1 VRITVLADLP
11 PRSPE
16 DRPRAALSIGVFDS
30 VHIGHQRL
38 LRQVAV
44 DRKDMLPV
52 VCTFR
57 QNPGSVLG
65 TRPLVG
71 SVVSFRQKLEMLE
84 SLGIAEV
91 VLIDFSSEIS
101 TLTGKKFID
110 LLGQYLTIRKL
121 VVGYNFHMGKDR
133 DTDVERL
140 SQIAAERDAELVVVP
155 ATLYGGRPVSSS
167 RIRHTIREG
176 DFAEVRAMMGR
187 PYCLDLR
194 EVELESNG
202 RHAVTRREALGQL
215 LPRPGEY
222 PVAIATT
229 SGDQPVRLSVSEDTV
244 AWTRSWQEDEIE
256 ICFDTTRIV

>member
-1 VRITVLADLP
+1 VKIAALRDLT
-11 PRSPE
+11 PRPAAQ
-16 DRPRAALSIGVFDS
+16 RPSTALSIGVFDS
-30 VHIGHQRL
+30 LHIGHQRL
-38 LRQVAV
+38 LREVVAK
-44 DRKDMLPV
+44 RAEMLPV

-57 QNPGSVLG
+57 QIPGSVLG

-71 SVVSFRQKLEMLE
+71 SVLSFRQKLELLE
-84 SLGIAEV
+84 GLGIVEV
-91 VLIDFSSEIS
+91 VLIDFSPEIS
-101 TLTGKKFID
+101 KLTGKKFID

-140 SQIAAERDAELVVVP
+140 SQITAERGAELVVVP
-155 ATLYGGRPVSSS
+155 ATLYRDRPVSSS

-176 DFAEVRAMMGR
+176 DLVEVRAMMGR

-194 EVELESNG
+194 EVGLETVG
-202 RHAVTRREALGQL
+202 RLAVARRAALGQI

-222 PVAIATT
+222 PVTVATPT
-229 SGDQPVRLSVSEDTV
+229 GKRSVRLSVAEDTV

-256 ICFDTTRIV
+256 ICFDTTGTV